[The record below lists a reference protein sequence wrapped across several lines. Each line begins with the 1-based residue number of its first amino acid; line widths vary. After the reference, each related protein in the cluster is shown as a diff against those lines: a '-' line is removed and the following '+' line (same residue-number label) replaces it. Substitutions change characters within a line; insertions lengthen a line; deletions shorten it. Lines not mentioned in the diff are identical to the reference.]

1 MIEPNAET
9 FPAEVMA
16 SAEWMAE
23 RVADTGRRWGSAD
36 ARVNGTLWWYSA
48 SSTLAGAPIATALA
62 TGVAAHPRLAGAT
75 AFLRP
80 DGYFGGMTSTSSIP
94 VREDLSELA
103 TELTVTL
110 TDLIGA
116 LTEASGVWSRA
127 LWAIV
132 TDSVANRALDAG
144 DACGDRRIGSAF
156 AYRLVDDMRQAGAP
170 MPLPRFVDVERRGR
184 TKRFTQRASCC
195 LIYEARQSKC
205 VSCPKRPPADR
216 LAGLRKLVL

>member
-1 MIEPNAET
+1 MIEPNAKT

-16 SAEWMAE
+16 SAQWMAE

-48 SSTLAGAPIATALA
+48 SSTLVEPPLTTALA
-62 TGVAAHPRLAGAT
+62 TGFAAHPRLTGAT

-80 DGYFGGMTSTSSIP
+80 DGYFGGMTSTSYIP
-94 VREDLSELA
+94 VREALSELA
-103 TELTVTL
+103 TELTATL

-116 LTEASGVWSRA
+116 LTETSGVRPRA

-156 AYRLVDDMRQAGAP
+156 AHRLLDDMRQAGAP
-170 MPLPRFVDVERRGR
+170 VPLPRFVDVEGSRRP
-184 TKRFTQRASCC
+184 KRFTQRASCC
-195 LIYEARQSKC
+195 LIYEVGQSKC

-216 LAGLRKLVL
+216 LAGLRRLVL